1 MKLPP
6 GSTSRPAAPD
16 DLDDVV
22 ALIEAWE
29 IDRFGESEAVRSMM
43 QFEWGASWFDLE
55 RDARVIYDAD
65 GLLVAYALHA
75 TPDDGKRFDA
85 FGPVRPGFEGRGL
98 GSAIVDWTEARTR
111 ARLEPGSATR
121 LWNSTSA
128 GDEAAARLLERR
140 GYTPIRTFR
149 QMTIDLDPSF
159 GAGAVPDGVAIRP
172 FDAEVDGPAA
182 FAVVDAAF
190 VTHFGYFEETFEDW
204 WAQQHADETWDP
216 SLGLVAELDGTVVG
230 YSNNGVIDGTGY
242 VFELAVAPEHQ
253 GRGIGRA
260 LLTHSFASFAARGI
274 RTGRLG
280 VDTENVTGAHELYR
294 SVGMVPYRE
303 HLVFE
308 KRIESG

>member
-1 MKLPP
+1 MNLPP
-6 GSTSRPAAPD
+6 GFTSRPATP

-29 IDRFGESEAVRSMM
+29 ISHFGESEAVRSML
-43 QFEWGASWFDLE
+43 QFEWGAAWFDIE
-55 RDARVIYDAD
+55 RDARLIRSAD
-65 GLLVAYALHA
+65 GELAAYAAHA
-75 TPDDGKRFDA
+75 TPDPGHRFEV
-85 FGPVRPGFEGRGL
+85 FGPVHPRFEGHGL
-98 GSAIVDWTEARTR
+98 GSAILDWAEAQTR
-111 ARLEPGSATR
+111 SRLDPGSATR
-121 LWNSTSA
+121 LWNSTPA
-128 GDEAAARLLERR
+128 ADVRAARLLEKR

-159 GAGAVPDGVAIRP
+159 DAGAVPEGVGIRS

-204 WAQQHADETWDP
+204 WTQQRADETWDP
-216 SLGLVAELDGTVVG
+216 SLGLVAELDGEIVG

-242 VFELAVAPEHQ
+242 VFELGVAPRHQ

-260 LLTHSFASFAARGI
+260 LLKHSFAGFAARGI

-294 SVGMVPYRE
+294 SVGMVPVRE
-303 HLVFE
+303 HRVVE
-308 KRIESG
+308 KRLEAD